1 MNPSTTQSSATT
13 PATEAATATQAEFA
27 RLQGWRRSYVTQL
40 KREGR
45 LVMSADG
52 KHVDI
57 AASIA
62 RIAQTRSPD
71 KTGVTHRH
79 ATTRSTPAALPGV
92 DDDNDD
98 DDDDE
103 DAPIDRPDFQAARAR
118 REQAR
123 AQREEIELAKEV
135 GTLLV
140 AEEVEEVIA
149 DAITNFRTSIES
161 IGALAAVEVAAE
173 TDPIECRR
181 IIDEHTRCA
190 LTELANRFAGI
201 AQKETR

>member
-79 ATTRSTPAALPGV
+79 AATRSTPAALPGS
-92 DDDNDD
+92 

-149 DAITNFRTSIES
+149 DAVTNFRTSIES

-181 IIDEHTRCA
+181 IIDEHMRSA